1 MLPIEFLMWYK
12 HVTLEAPGLG
22 LIPLLQD
29 YYYVPRVSG
38 EEIAPGVLSVRT
50 LSLGILPQGTS
61 TGQGWKKKKPYTEL
75 VPRP

>member
-1 MLPIEFLMWYK
+1 MLLIECLLWYK
-12 HVTLEAPGLG
+12 HVTLEAPGVC

-29 YYYVPRVSG
+29 YYDFPRVSG
-38 EEIAPGVLSVRT
+38 EESAPAGLSVRT

-61 TGQGWKKKKPYTEL
+61 TEQVWQENTPYTVL